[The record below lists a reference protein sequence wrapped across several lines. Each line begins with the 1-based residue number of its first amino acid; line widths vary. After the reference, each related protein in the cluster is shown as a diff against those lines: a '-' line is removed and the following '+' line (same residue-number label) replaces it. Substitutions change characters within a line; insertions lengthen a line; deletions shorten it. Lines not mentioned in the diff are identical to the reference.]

1 MREKAKI
8 KLAVGKSVQER
19 AQDAR
24 AKLYMSLGILRKG
37 ILQLL
42 TWEQVTVRWAVIGG
56 LESQGYVRGGL

>member
-8 KLAVGKSVQER
+8 KLAVGKSVQKR

-42 TWEQVTVRWAVIGG
+42 T
-56 LESQGYVRGGL
+56 

>member
-37 ILQLL
+37 IDLHPQPWKQ
-42 TWEQVTVRWAVIGG
+42 TYQDTDITMTGSR
-56 LESQGYVRGGL
+56 SHQ